1 MYAALESQAVN
12 ESQRTEHLID
22 LVGGSDIPGI
32 NEFVSHKDNCNVVLG
47 WMSID
52 KLAELTSNP
61 DFIKEMVNE
70 MDASPQHVITR
81 A

>member
-1 MYAALESQAVN
+1 
-12 ESQRTEHLID
+12 
-22 LVGGSDIPGI
+22 
-32 NEFVSHKDNCNVVLG
+32 VSHKDNCNVVLG
-47 WMSID
+47 WMPID

>member
-1 MYAALESQAVN
+1 MNWLEAPTFQALAN
-12 ESQRTEHLID
+12 LC
-22 LVGGSDIPGI
+22 PA
-32 NEFVSHKDNCNVVLG
+32 KDNCNVVLG

>member
-1 MYAALESQAVN
+1 
-12 ESQRTEHLID
+12 
-22 LVGGSDIPGI
+22 
-32 NEFVSHKDNCNVVLG
+32 VSHKDNCNVVLG

-70 MDASPQHVITR
+70 IDASPQHVITR

>member
-1 MYAALESQAVN
+1 M
-12 ESQRTEHLID
+12 
-22 LVGGSDIPGI
+22 
-32 NEFVSHKDNCNVVLG
+32 SHKDNCNVVLG

-70 MDASPQHVITR
+70 MDASPQHVITGLNR
-81 A
+81 GEVNYEIALR